1 MQVYLAGPLFSQ
13 AERDWLDGLA
23 SSVRAAGLE
32 CFVPHEHFDE
42 IAELTPA
49 EIYRVDGAGL
59 RASNALLAWLDGPM
73 IDDGTAAEIGA
84 FAELVRTADGHHVG
98 IVGLV
103 TDLRL
108 QRRRG
113 NAPGDGMN
121 LFVTGAIEA
130 AGTIC
135 WSVPDAIDALTKLSA
150 FLADSSSGSDTGS
163 GA

>member
-1 MQVYLAGPLFSQ
+1 MQIYIAGPLFSQ

-23 SSVRAAGLE
+23 AAVRAKGLE

-42 IAELTPA
+42 IAELTPE

-59 RASNALLAWLDGPM
+59 RGSNALLAWLDGPM

-84 FAELVRTADGHHVG
+84 FAELVRGGDPRYRG

-113 NAPGDGMN
+113 KAPGDGMN
-121 LFVTGAIEA
+121 LFVTGAIAA
-130 AGTIC
+130 AGRIC
-135 WSVPDAIDALTKLSA
+135 WSVPEAVEALRALC
-150 FLADSSSGSDTGS
+150 SDV
-163 GA
+163 